1 MKKTLITVLLVLVV
15 CAVTLSVVRGWLTL
29 STHSPDPG
37 SNKANLNL
45 TVDPNKM
52 NEDAKAARSKAAELI
67 GKVAEE
73 ANGSGDLTS
82 DKVKST
88 DP

>member
-29 STHSPDPG
+29 STHGPDPG

-45 TVDPNKM
+45 TVDPDKM
-52 NEDAKAARSKAAELI
+52 NEDAKAVQNKTAELI
-67 GKVAEE
+67 GKVAEDAKE
-73 ANGSGDLTS
+73 PGDLTS